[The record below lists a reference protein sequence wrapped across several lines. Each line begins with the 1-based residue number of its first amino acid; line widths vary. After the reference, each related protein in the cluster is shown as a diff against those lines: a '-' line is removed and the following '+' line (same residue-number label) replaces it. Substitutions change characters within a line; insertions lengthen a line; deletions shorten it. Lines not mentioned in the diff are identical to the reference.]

1 MKQNKFIDRIDQLF
15 AAIADWSVSHR
26 LWVVLFAALM
36 LVAGLYFSSKVRFDG
51 SLEGFFEKS
60 DPVYHSYL
68 EYLDEFLSDEVTYIL
83 YRVPESEHGPFD
95 IGAMR
100 TIGNLTRALEDEVP
114 FVREATSLVN
124 VEFMFAEGDELIVDE
139 LMINFP
145 ESQEKLL
152 EIKDK
157 VMSKPV
163 YVDYLIN
170 RTGEYAAIFLE
181 MSAASPDP
189 LEEII
194 HDPEKGEILDNLYP
208 QASDIKVREIM
219 ARPEFA
225 DSGIEFFLT
234 GDPPMNATYNYMYME
249 DSTRISLYTLIIIAA
264 ISFLLLRTSLVGLL
278 APISVVVL
286 SVILMMGVIGMMGWT
301 VGLFI
306 TMAPSLVCAIGVAQA
321 VHILQEYHRSK
332 AEQGD
337 KGVAVHQAI
346 RKVGGPCMLAALTT
360 AAGFLVMSISELRG
374 LAEFGVYSAV
384 GVLFTF
390 VLSITLMVVFL
401 ASGKGKSNLVAA
413 EATAGATSR
422 TSMKGVNPLVRHIVE
437 GAIQLNFRHPK
448 LILFSFGAV
457 FLWAFMGLTKLS
469 IDFNFLDE
477 FKDHVQWK
485 KDTLLADEVM
495 GGILGVSYIIET
507 DEAGGV
513 TDVELLKSLD
523 EMQQHAE
530 SLPLVK
536 KTFSI
541 VDFIKDLNR
550 TFHNDDP
557 AYYRVPDDQELVSQ
571 LLLVYEMSGGDEL
584 YEQVNMDFN
593 RTVLDMRVVMC
604 DTSEMR
610 AIMDSINGFVDDNPV
625 IGAEVRP
632 TGIGLLWVRIAEY
645 ISATQITAYSLIFLM
660 IAAVMCLAYG
670 SLKVGLLSMIPNVAP
685 VMITM
690 GGMGWFGIHLD
701 YMKLMLATIAI
712 GIAVD
717 DTIHLVTRYR
727 SWYFRL
733 GNYSDAMVSALRD
746 VGPAL
751 TITTLILIGG
761 FAGYFF
767 TDLEVLSMFGILLAA
782 TIGLALLCDLL
793 LMPVIFNALKPF
805 GPETVGAETEIGV
818 ASRHSTS
825 LQPG

>member
-1 MKQNKFIDRIDQLF
+1 MKQNKFIDHIDQLF
-15 AAIADWSVSHR
+15 AAIADWSISHR

-36 LVAGLYFSSKVRFDG
+36 LITGLYFSGKVRFDG

-68 EYLDEFLSDEVTYIL
+68 EYLDEFLSDEVAYIL

-152 EIKDK
+152 AIKEK

-194 HDPEKGEILDNLYP
+194 HDPARGEALDNLYP

-234 GDPPMNATYNYMYME
+234 GDPLMNATYNYMYME
-249 DSTRISLYTLIIIAA
+249 DSARISLYTLIIIAV

-286 SVILMMGVIGMMGWT
+286 SVIMMMGVIGMMGWT

-321 VHILQEYHRSK
+321 VHILQEYHRSR

-337 KGVAVHQAI
+337 RGVAVHEAI
-346 RKVGGPCMLAALTT
+346 KKVGGPCMLAALTT
-360 AAGFLVMSISELRG
+360 AAGFMVMSISELQG
-374 LAEFGVYSAV
+374 LAEFGIYSAM

-401 ASGKGKSNLVAA
+401 ATGKKKSNPLAA
-413 EATAGATSR
+413 EAAAAAASHTSL
-422 TSMKGVNPLVRHIVE
+422 KGVNPLVRHIVE
-437 GAIQLNFRHPK
+437 GAIHLNFRHPR
-448 LILFSFGAV
+448 LILISFGAV
-457 FLWAFMGLTKLS
+457 FLWAIMGLTKLS
-469 IDFNFLDE
+469 IDFNFIDE

-495 GGILGVSYIIET
+495 GGILGVSFIIET
-507 DEAGGV
+507 DEAGGIQ
-513 TDVELLKSLD
+513 DVELLKALD
-523 EMQQHAE
+523 RMQQHAE

-610 AIMDSINGFVDDNPV
+610 AIMGSINGFVEDNPIV
-625 IGAEVRP
+625 GAEVRP
-632 TGIGLLWVRIAEY
+632 TGIGLLWVRIADY
-645 ISATQITAYSLIFLM
+645 ISTTQITAYSLIFVM

-685 VMITM
+685 VTITM
-690 GGMGWFGIHLD
+690 GAMGWFGIHLD

-727 SWYFRL
+727 SWYLRL

-767 TDLEVLSMFGILLAA
+767 TDLEVLSMFGILLGA

-805 GPETVGAETEIGV
+805 GPEVEAVETEMGV
-818 ASRHSTS
+818 ASRHSS